1 VSRPRLIHLVSVEQL
16 RDAAVMWDDL
26 WWRSHVTRPT
36 VRAEMVAQWLEQFSR
51 PGDFHA
57 LVVEDQG
64 QWVAALPLV
73 RSSRS
78 RLLSTGG
85 ITSNEWSSNGDL
97 LLDPCAPVNA
107 VLEVLVAGM
116 REVPWQ
122 LLWLNEVPLDA
133 PRWVALRRAI
143 DRAAVASDHHEQTE
157 VGLIE
162 IRDDW
167 QAFQRSLSKKHR
179 HNMGRCN
186 RRLAEQGEVWVEML
200 SQLDSDQLEPCL
212 RKAFE
217 IEDRSWKGEAGT
229 SVLRVPG
236 MFDFFFR
243 QARQLAQW
251 DQLELAFLYC
261 GQEPVAF
268 SYGYTAKGV
277 SHWHKIGYEPQLHA
291 GPTVAVAA
299 PPKISLPGGVP
310 SGRHHGPLDPRPCQV
325 EPDSLPDRP
334 LDDCAAPADRT
345 AGALRL
351 QALGTV
357 SASPPRRKEQPRF
370 TEKDR

>member
-1 VSRPRLIHLVSVEQL
+1 
-16 RDAAVMWDDL
+16 MWDDL

-36 VRAEMVAQWLEQFSR
+36 VRAEMVAQWLEQFSLR
-51 PGDFHA
+51 SEFHA

-73 RSSRS
+73 RSSHS

-97 LLDPCAPVNA
+97 LLDPCAPVDA
-107 VLEVLVAGM
+107 VMEVLVAGM

-122 LLWLNEVPLDA
+122 LLWLDEVPLDA
-133 PRWVALRRAI
+133 PRWMALRQAI

-200 SQLDSDQLEPCL
+200 SQLDSEQLEPCL

-277 SHWHKIGYEPQLHA
+277 SHWHKIGYEPQHRSCTPGQLLQSQLLQRFHSQA
-291 GPTVAVAA
+291 ECQAVDTM
-299 PPKISLPGGVP
+299 
-310 SGRHHGPLDPRPCQV
+310 GPL
-325 EPDSLPDRP
+325 
-334 LDDCAAPADRT
+334 T
-345 AGALRL
+345 HALAKWNPTPYRIGRL
-351 QALGTV
+351 TIA
-357 SASPPRRKEQPRF
+357 PRRLIGRLALYASKRWAPCLRRLRG
-370 TEKDR
+370 EKSDRGSQRKTGEKAPSPVTDSEPVPA